1 MDTLN
6 LLKSWLRHPILGNP
20 AWLWGVAGL
29 IALAALATLLALRR
43 ALAARL
49 EARSG
54 GDPLSLCSVAA
65 RVLRRTRLA
74 FLLAM
79 ALLAGSLVL
88 DLGERAAA
96 FRRLLAAV
104 ALLQAGFWGGALLT
118 GMLERWKE
126 RRTRDGS
133 AATAIVAMGFLGRV
147 ALWTAVFLLVLDN
160 FGVRVTALLAGLGVG
175 GIAVALAVQNILGDL
190 FASISIVL
198 DRPFEIGDFIVV
210 GDCLGTVEYIGLKTT
225 RVRALSGEQIV
236 FSNGDLLSSRIRNFK
251 RMYERRVV
259 FAIGVTYGTP
269 YEKLAAIPGMLR
281 SIVEAQPDARFDRAH
296 FQRFG
301 DYALV
306 FEVVYF
312 VRRPDYNVYMD
323 VQQTI
328 NLEIYR
334 RFAAE
339 SIEFAYPTQ
348 TVLVDER
355 RGAGARPP
363 AFGAPPPDGT
373 AEKKSV
379 SPGRP
384 GETPE

>member
-1 MDTLN
+1 MSTPLN
-6 LLKSWLRHPILGNP
+6 SWFRYPVLGNP
-20 AWLWGVAGL
+20 VWLWGAAGL
-29 IALAALATLLALRR
+29 LALAVLAALLALRR
-43 ALAARL
+43 AVAARL
-49 EARSG
+49 EARSA
-54 GDPLSLCSVAA
+54 GDPMSLRWVAA
-65 RVLRRTRLA
+65 QVLRRTRIA
-74 FLLAM
+74 FLVAM
-79 ALLAGSLVL
+79 ALLGGSLVL

-118 GMLERWKE
+118 GMLERWKQ
-126 RRTRDGS
+126 RRARDGS
-133 AATAIVAMGFLGRV
+133 AATAIAATGFLGRV
-147 ALWTAVFLLVLDN
+147 ALWTAVFLLILDN

-236 FSNGDLLSSRIRNFK
+236 FSNSDLLSSRIRNFK

-259 FAIGVTYGTP
+259 FTIGVTYETP
-269 YEKLAAIPGMLR
+269 YEKLTAIPGMLR
-281 SIVEAQPDARFDRAH
+281 SIVEAQPNVRFDRAH
-296 FQRFG
+296 FQRYG
-301 DYALV
+301 EYALV

-312 VRRPDYNVYMD
+312 VQRPEYNVYMD
-323 VQQTI
+323 VQQAI

-339 SIEFAYPTQ
+339 GIEFAYPTQ
-348 TVLVDER
+348 TVLVQR
-355 RGAGARPP
+355 RGAGVRPSVL
-363 AFGAPPPDGT
+363 AGPPPDG
-373 AEKKSV
+373 AEEKESV

-384 GETPE
+384 GETPR

>member
-1 MDTLN
+1 MNTPLD
-6 LLKSWLRHPILGNP
+6 SWFRYPVLGNP
-20 AWLWGVAGL
+20 VWLWGVAGL
-29 IALAALATLLALRR
+29 IALAALAALLALRR
-43 ALAARL
+43 AVAARL
-49 EARSG
+49 ETRSA
-54 GDPLSLCSVAA
+54 GDPMSLSGIAA
-65 RVLRRTRLA
+65 QVLRHTRIA
-74 FLLAM
+74 FLVAM
-79 ALLAGSLVL
+79 ALLGGSLVL

-96 FRRLLAAV
+96 FRRLLVAV
-104 ALLQAGFWGGALLT
+104 ALLQAGFWGGAILT
-118 GMLERWKE
+118 GILERWKH
-126 RRTRDGS
+126 RRARDGS
-133 AATAIVAMGFLGRV
+133 AATAIVAMGFLSRV

-236 FSNGDLLSSRIRNFK
+236 FSNSDLLSSRIRNFK

-259 FAIGVTYGTP
+259 FTIGVTYETP

-281 SIVEAQPDARFDRAH
+281 SIVEAQPNVRFDRAH
-296 FQRFG
+296 FQRYG

-312 VRRPDYNVYMD
+312 VQRPEYNVYMD
-323 VQQTI
+323 VQQAI

-339 SIEFAYPTQ
+339 EIEFAYPTQ
-348 TVLVDER
+348 TVLLQR
-355 RGAGARPP
+355 RQTGVRPSVL
-363 AFGAPPPDGT
+363 GSPPPDGT
-373 AEKKSV
+373 GKKEGV
-379 SPGRP
+379 SPGGP
-384 GETPE
+384 GETPR